1 MVDKISIINR
11 GVVNF
16 GPWLKWFLI
25 FLLSI
30 LGFVVYYSTGLFWK
44 VHEADITYICHL
56 ITIVYFYF
64 SVKVGKDTYNVCIDI
79 CIDIYGSN
87 KELENYLDGDG
98 EGFYEDKERCRF
110 WYYKLK
116 KYYRYSDMGWFV
128 ANHLPQLG
136 LLGTLIGMAY
146 VFLFS
151 DLNMATKAG
160 QLIAFKGMGTALYTT
175 IAGSIF
181 SLILKIQLFNLKYL
195 KDEKTGK
202 TNGV

>member
-1 MVDKISIINR
+1 MINR
-11 GVVNF
+11 GEVNF

-44 VHEADITYICHL
+44 VHEADITYICHI

-64 SVKVGKDTYNVCIDI
+64 SVKVGNDTYNVCIDI
-79 CIDIYGSN
+79 SSSN
-87 KELENYLDGDG
+87 KELEEEGLDG
-98 EGFYEDKERCRF
+98 EGLYESKERYRF

>member
-44 VHEADITYICHL
+44 VHEADITYICHI

-64 SVKVGKDTYNVCIDI
+64 SIKVGKDTFNVCIDI
-79 CIDIYGSN
+79 CDN
-87 KELENYLDGDG
+87 NVERP
-98 EGFYEDKERCRF
+98 YEDRARYRF

-160 QLIAFKGMGTALYTT
+160 QLVAFKGMGTALYTT